1 LSRGVAVSAIP
12 YPIDRKTLEAS
23 TYPSEVQIRQDL
35 GKIHR
40 CLVTAMKKTLMLVFA
55 LLALTSSA
63 FAQDDEPKPNQEADR
78 QTITNLELGF
88 AHAIQLNNS
97 TIFNTVFSDD
107 FIGITYYGEV
117 INKAKQIQ
125 LIQNSQNTYAF
136 VHCSDVLVKIYRD
149 VASVTSLRTERGTLQ
164 GRSFS
169 RQFRILRV
177 YVNTPRGWRVVSS
190 QETQLPGYSH

>member
-1 LSRGVAVSAIP
+1 
-12 YPIDRKTLEAS
+12 
-23 TYPSEVQIRQDL
+23 
-35 GKIHR
+35 
-40 CLVTAMKKTLMLVFA
+40 MKKTLMLVFA

-164 GRSFS
+164 GRTFS